1 MCRFMDEQ
9 MVNEEEIWNEL
20 KTVVDLEIG
29 ANLVDLGLIY
39 EVRVEEGK
47 KVYVKMTLTVPG
59 CPLMNVLPAQVEEQL
74 KKIEGVEDVRVELT
88 FDPPWTPDRM
98 SKELRELYGL

>member
-1 MCRFMDEQ
+1 
-9 MVNEEEIWNEL
+9 MVSEEEVWKAL
-20 KTVVDLEIG
+20 KEMVDPEIG

-39 EVRVEEGK
+39 EVRVDNGTDI
-47 KVYVKMTLTVPG
+47 YVKMTLTVPG
-59 CPLMNVLPAQVEEQL
+59 CPLINVLPAQVEERL
-74 KKIEGVEDVRVELT
+74 KELENVKNVRVEIT

>member
-1 MCRFMDEQ
+1 
-9 MVNEEEIWNEL
+9 MVNEEEVWNAL
-20 KTVVDLEIG
+20 KTIVDPEIG

-39 EVRVEEGK
+39 EVKVEEGK

-88 FDPPWTPDRM
+88 FDPPWSPDRM
-98 SKELRELYGL
+98 SKELKELYGL